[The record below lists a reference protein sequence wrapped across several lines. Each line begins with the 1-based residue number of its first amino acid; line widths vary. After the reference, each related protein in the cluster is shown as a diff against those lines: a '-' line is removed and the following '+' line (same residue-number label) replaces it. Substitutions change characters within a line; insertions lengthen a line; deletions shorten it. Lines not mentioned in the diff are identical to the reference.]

1 MPASERL
8 SRLAPY
14 ARRLLDDDMVQNQI
28 DRAISNLRGGTRR
41 ARGKGAKKA
50 VSDRKTRRQFSA
62 AAAATTQIVRALREP
77 PPPKRH
83 LARRVAALS
92 LLAAGATVGYR
103 RLSAAT
109 PASGDE

>member
-1 MPASERL
+1 MPASEHL

-14 ARRLLDDDMVQNQI
+14 TKGLLDDDMVQNQI
-28 DRAISNLRGGTRR
+28 DRAFSNLRSGTKR
-41 ARGKGAKKA
+41 ARVKGAKKA

-62 AAAATTQIVRALREP
+62 AAVAATQIVRALRQP

-83 LARRVAALS
+83 LARRLAVIS

-109 PASGDE
+109 PASGDD

>member
-1 MPASERL
+1 MPVSENL

-14 ARRLLDDDMVQNQI
+14 AKRLLDDDMVQNQI
-28 DRAISNLRGGTRR
+28 DRAFSDLRSGTKR

-50 VSDRKTRRQFSA
+50 VSDRKTRRQFRA
-62 AAAATTQIVRALREP
+62 AAVATTQIARALRQP

-83 LARRVAALS
+83 PARRLAAIS
-92 LLAAGATVGYR
+92 VLAAGATVAYR

-109 PASGDE
+109 PASRDE

>member
-1 MPASERL
+1 MPASEQL

-14 ARRLLDDDMVQNQI
+14 AKRLLDDDAVQDQF
-28 DRAISNLRGGTRR
+28 DRAFSNLRSGTRR

-50 VSDRKTRRQFSA
+50 VSDRKTRRQLSA
-62 AAAATTQIVRALREP
+62 AAVATTQIVRAVRQP
-77 PPPKRH
+77 PPPERH
-83 LARRVAALS
+83 LARRFVAIS

-109 PASGDE
+109 PASADE